1 MAKTATLLDSFL
13 APLVRLALKHP
24 DVEGEVLWADAG
36 GWQAQ
41 DDDADLL
48 DAEEIAFYAEG
59 LLLDGFCLHYQIL
72 AEITAPK
79 EPVQVRL
86 FFWQATGTPPPVP
99 DLGPDLGPDLVPDP
113 APETGLCL
121 TGSGTWTG

>member
-1 MAKTATLLDSFL
+1 MAKTATPLDNFL

-24 DVEGEVLWADAG
+24 DVEGEVLWAGEG

-59 LLLDGFCLHYQIL
+59 LLLDGFCMQYQIL
-72 AEITAPK
+72 AEATAPK
-79 EPVQVRL
+79 EPVHVRL
-86 FFWQATGTPPPVP
+86 FFWQATEAAATVP
-99 DLGPDLGPDLVPDP
+99 EP

-121 TGSGTWTG
+121 TGGGAWTG